1 MKQSLSTFFIFSLA
15 SAMAQ
20 TTTGTISGV
29 VTAPGGQPQPG
40 ASIVLTRVETGN
52 ERTSTS
58 SAQGGFIFALLPA
71 AEYRLAISTSGQ
83 LAFDQRIHLLVNQEV
98 RIDAVLVPQRRD
110 VTEVTAV
117 RGLLKP
123 DSASLGATIDNR
135 LITGLPLDGRNF
147 LDLSLLVPGA
157 VPAAQ
162 GSASSARGDFA
173 LSVNG
178 AREDGNNFLLD
189 GVYNG
194 DPKLNTFGV
203 NAAVD
208 AIREFEVVTST
219 YDASFGRNGGA
230 QINVVLKS
238 GSNQM
243 HGTAYEFFRNAALD
257 GRNYFAPADAGDPRE
272 QRNQFGGS
280 IGAPVKRNR
289 TFVFADFE
297 GRRVREGITRVTNVP
312 TAAER
317 AGDFSQ
323 SGLPFLID
331 LFTQQPFPGN
341 RIPRERLHPIGGA
354 LASLYPLPNR
364 NVPQQNYVSS
374 PILRDRND
382 QFDGRLDHQLTSR
395 DDLAVRYSFGNRDFF
410 EPFGN
415 GNATAIAGFGNQ
427 VPRRAQN
434 FMVAETHSFSPVL
447 LNEFRTA
454 FTRVSSQVLLENRAG
469 RTNTAFGLPAPAN
482 PRDNGLT
489 SISVPGF
496 SSLGDESN
504 NPQFG
509 TTNTIQ
515 VLDTATWVR
524 GRHLTRFGFDYRHL
538 GQDAF
543 RDVQSRGFISFV
555 GFTGSAMAELLQ
567 GIVAASGL
575 AKLDNPQALRTAS
588 YNLFVNDAWRV
599 APRLTLNLGLR
610 YEYNSPAVDATD
622 RANLYDPSR
631 GALVA
636 VGKNGFPRS
645 GYSPDRNN
653 FAPRAGF
660 AFQAASKTLL
670 RGGYGFYFD
679 QSPLAPGE
687 GLYFSAPYF
696 DFRLFFFSGQA
707 PLLLHNPFPAN
718 AAAPY
723 PPSAT
728 AFQRNLSTGYMQH
741 WNFNVQQQVG
751 QSSVLEIG
759 YVGSKGTKL
768 LSARDLNQ
776 PGPSAAQFNLRPN
789 PVFGDINVLES
800 RGNSNYHAMQARFQ
814 QRFSHGL
821 SALASYAWSK
831 SIDDASGFFASTGDP
846 NFPQDSRNVRLER
859 ARSNF
864 DVRQRLSLSYAY
876 DLPFGKGRWLGGWQ
890 TFGIW
895 SFQTGRPFTVALH
908 PDNDNSGTGRSSLGF
923 GNNDR
928 PNYVRNAKLS
938 NPGPAQWFDTKA
950 FVIPARGN
958 FGNAGRNIL
967 DGPGLVQ
974 VNASVIKNF
983 SIGENRSLQFRVES
997 FNLTNRTNFDLP
1009 DLTVESPSFGRIAS
1023 AQNPR
1028 RFQLGLKLLF

>member
-1 MKQSLSTFFIFSLA
+1 M
-15 SAMAQ
+15 
-20 TTTGTISGV
+20 
-29 VTAPGGQPQPG
+29 
-40 ASIVLTRVETGN
+40 
-52 ERTSTS
+52 
-58 SAQGGFIFALLPA
+58 
-71 AEYRLAISTSGQ
+71 
-83 LAFDQRIHLLVNQEV
+83 
-98 RIDAVLVPQRRD
+98 
-110 VTEVTAV
+110 
-117 RGLLKP
+117 
-123 DSASLGATIDNR
+123 
-135 LITGLPLDGRNF
+135 
-147 LDLSLLVPGA
+147 
-157 VPAAQ
+157 
-162 GSASSARGDFA
+162 
-173 LSVNG
+173 
-178 AREDGNNFLLD
+178 
-189 GVYNG
+189 
-194 DPKLNTFGV
+194 

-208 AIREFEVVTST
+208 AIREFEVITST

-230 QINVVLKS
+230 QVNVVLKS
-238 GSNQM
+238 GTNQV

-257 GRNYFAPADAGDPRE
+257 GRNFFAPADAGDPRY

-280 IGAPVKRNR
+280 IGAPVKKNR
-289 TFVFADFE
+289 TFVFGDFE
-297 GRRVREGITRVTNVP
+297 GRRVREGITRATNVP

-317 AGDFSQ
+317 TGDFSQ

-364 NVPQQNYVSS
+364 NVRGQNYVSS

-382 QFDGRLDHQLTSR
+382 QFDGRLDHQVGSR
-395 DDLAVRYSFGNRDFF
+395 DDLAVRYSFANRDFF

-415 GNATAIAGFGNQ
+415 GNSTAIPGFGNE

-434 FMVAETHSFSPVL
+434 FMASETHAFSPTM
-447 LNEFRTA
+447 LNEFRFG
-454 FTRVSSQVLLENRAG
+454 FTRVANDVLLQNRAG
-469 RTNTAFGLPAPAN
+469 LTNATFGLPAPAT
-482 PRDNGLT
+482 PRDSGLS

-504 NPQFG
+504 NPQSG
-509 TTNTIQ
+509 ATNTFQ
-515 VLDTATWVR
+515 LLDTVTMVR
-524 GRHLTRFGFDYRHL
+524 GRHVTRVGFDYRRL
-538 GQDAF
+538 GQNAF
-543 RDVQSRGFISFV
+543 RDVQSRGFITFA

-567 GIVAASGL
+567 GIVAAAGV

-588 YNLFVNDAWRV
+588 YNFFVNDTWRV
-599 APRLTLNLGLR
+599 APKLTLNLGLR
-610 YEYNSPAVDATD
+610 YKFNSPAVDAND
-622 RANLYDPSR
+622 RANLYDPSK
-631 GALVA
+631 GALSP

-645 GYSPDRNN
+645 GYSSDRNN
-653 FAPRAGF
+653 LAPRVGF
-660 AFQAASKTLL
+660 AYQAGSKTLL
-670 RGGYGFYFD
+670 RSGYGVYFD

-696 DFRLFFFSGQA
+696 DFRLFFFSGQS

-718 AAAPY
+718 AAAPF

-741 WNFNVQQQVG
+741 WNFNIQQQVA

-759 YVGSKGTKL
+759 YTGSKGSKL

-789 PVFGDINVLES
+789 PFFGDINVIES
-800 RGNSNYHAMQARFQ
+800 RGNSNYHALQGRFQ

-821 SALASYAWSK
+821 SALASYSWSK
-831 SIDDASGFFASTGDP
+831 SIDDASGIFSSTGDP

-876 DLPFGKGRWLGGWQ
+876 DLPFGKGKLLGGWQ

-895 SFQTGRPFTVALH
+895 SFQSGRPFTVALH

-928 PNYVRNAKLS
+928 PNYVRSATLS
-938 NPGPAQWFDTKA
+938 NPSPERWFDTSS
-950 FVIPARGN
+950 FVVPARGN

-967 DGPGLVQ
+967 DGPGLAQ
-974 VNASVIKNF
+974 VNASVVKNL
-983 SIGENRSLQFRVES
+983 SLSESRSLQFRAEV

-1009 DLTVESPSFGRIAS
+1009 DLTVESPSFGRISS

-1028 RFQLGLKLLF
+1028 RVQFGLKLLF

>member
-1 MKQSLSTFFIFSLA
+1 MKQSLSAFFLFSLA
-15 SAMAQ
+15 TAMAQ
-20 TTTGTISGV
+20 TTTGIISGV

-40 ASIVLTRVETGN
+40 ARIVLTRIETGS

-58 SAQGGFIFALLPA
+58 SAQGGFMFALLPA
-71 AEYRLAISTSGQ
+71 AEYRLAISTNGQ
-83 LAFDQRIHLLVNQEV
+83 MAFDQRVQLLVNQEV
-98 RIDAVLVPQRRD
+98 RIDAVLTPQRRD

-238 GSNQM
+238 GSNQV

-257 GRNYFAPADAGDPRE
+257 GRNYFAPADAGDPRD

-317 AGDFSQ
+317 SGDFSQ

-354 LASLYPLPNR
+354 LTNLYPLPNR

-434 FMVAETHSFSPVL
+434 FMVAETHAFSPVL

-469 RTNTAFGLPAPAN
+469 RTNTAFGLPAPSN

-509 TTNTIQ
+509 TTKTIQ

-821 SALASYAWSK
+821 SALASYSWSK

-928 PNYVRNAKLS
+928 PNYLRNAKLS
-938 NPGPAQWFDTKA
+938 NPGPVQWFDTKA
-950 FVIPARGN
+950 FAIPARGN